1 MVWVAFIV
9 GLIIGGCAGCFA
21 MGLLVASRERGSRE
35 QSLDSPS
42 DSEHST
48 PSSTLSEWPVE
59 DVTFIL
65 IGQNKTL
72 RHLLM
77 NSYRHGGN

>member
-1 MVWVAFIV
+1 MVWIVFIV

-21 MGLLVASRERGSRE
+21 MGLLVASRERGLRE
-35 QSLDSPS
+35 QSLGSPS
-42 DSEHST
+42 DSVPST
-48 PSSTLSEWPVE
+48 SSSITEWPLE

-72 RHLLM
+72 RHLLSQD
-77 NSYRHGGN
+77 N